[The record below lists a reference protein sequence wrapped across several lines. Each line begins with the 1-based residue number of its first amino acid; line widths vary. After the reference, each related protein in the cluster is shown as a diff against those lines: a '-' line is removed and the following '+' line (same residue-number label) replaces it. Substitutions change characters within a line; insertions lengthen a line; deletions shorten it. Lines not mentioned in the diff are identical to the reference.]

1 MPAEDR
7 AGRAVGVDRLQP
19 GDHAFLAFS
28 DDEDRWDVLTVFT
41 QQGFARDEKVALL
54 IDVGHSPHWV
64 ADRVA
69 GGAAAARGAL
79 REGRLVVSSTPRFER
94 GKFDARRLVEGV
106 RRRIGTAR
114 AEGFSGLRSAS
125 EMSLALAP
133 VDHLGQA
140 VEYETA
146 LHAALFGGEVSG
158 QVSGEVSGEVD
169 GEVSGQVNGEGG
181 AHFTALC
188 QWDAR
193 LFGRTEAM
201 AVVRDAHPV
210 TVLPRLGTLRAAMV
224 GSRLVV
230 TGDSDLSSRAEW
242 SRALRLL
249 AGRPGG
255 TLVLDISD
263 LSFLDAHSAGA
274 VLRMAAGLTAPQR
287 LEVRCRSAQR
297 RMLHALGARSVAR
310 LSIVTD
316 RL

>member
-1 MPAEDR
+1 MRAEDR

-28 DDEDRWDVLTVFT
+28 DDEDRWDVLAVFT
-41 QQGFARDEKVALL
+41 QQGFALGEKVALL
-54 IDVGHSPHWV
+54 IDVGHSPAWV
-64 ADRVA
+64 AARVT

-79 REGRLVVSSTPRFER
+79 RERRLVVSSTPRFER
-94 GKFDARRLVEGV
+94 GKFDAGRLVEGV

-133 VDHLGQA
+133 VDHLDQA
-140 VEYETA
+140 VEYESA
-146 LHAALFGGEVSG
+146 LHAALFDGEFDGGPG
-158 QVSGEVSGEVD
+158 GEVD
-169 GEVSGQVNGEGG
+169 GEPGGGLNGERSR
-181 AHFTALC
+181 HFTALC

-201 AVVRDAHPV
+201 AAARDVHPV
-210 TVLPRLGTLRAAMV
+210 TVLPRLGTLRAAIA
-224 GSRLVV
+224 GNRLVV

-249 AGRPGG
+249 ADRPGV

-274 VLRMAAGLTAPQR
+274 VLRMAAGLTAPRR
-287 LEVRCRSAQR
+287 LEVRCRGAQR

-310 LSIVTD
+310 LSIVTN

>member
-41 QQGFARDEKVALL
+41 QQGFARNEKVTLV
-54 IDVGHSPHWV
+54 IDVGYAPDWV
-64 ADRVA
+64 AARVA

-79 REGRLVVSSTPRFER
+79 RERRLVVSGTPRFER
-94 GKFDARRLVEGV
+94 GKFDAGRLVEGV

-140 VEYETA
+140 VEYEAA
-146 LHAALFGGEVSG
+146 LHAALFCG
-158 QVSGEVSGEVD
+158 QRREERS
-169 GEVSGQVNGEGG
+169 

-188 QWDAR
+188 QWDTR
-193 LFGRTEAM
+193 LFGQTEAM
-201 AVVRDAHPV
+201 TAARDVHPL
-210 TVLPRLGTLRAAMV
+210 TLLPRLGTLHAAV
-224 GSRLVV
+224 TGNRLIL
-230 TGDSDLSSRAEW
+230 TGDSDLNSRAEW
-242 SRALRLL
+242 NRALRSL
-249 AGRPGG
+249 AGRPED

-263 LSFLDAHSAGA
+263 LSFFDAHSAGA
-274 VLRMAAGLTAPQR
+274 VLRMAAALPAPRR
-287 LEVRCRSAQR
+287 LEVWCRSGQR
-297 RMLHALGARSVAR
+297 RMLLALGARSLPR
-310 LSIVTD
+310 LSIVTK